1 MYVIVIVSIR
11 RDNIERDKEEV
22 HINLGTANSKLMHWI
37 VTFSNQRMA
46 VNGRKQS

>member
-11 RDNIERDKEEV
+11 RDNIKRDKEEV
-22 HINLGTANSKLMHWI
+22 HINLGIANSKLMHWI
-37 VTFSNQRMA
+37 VTFSNWRMA

>member
-1 MYVIVIVSIR
+1 MYAIIIVSIR
-11 RDNIERDKEEV
+11 RDNIDRDKEDV

-37 VTFSNQRMA
+37 VTFSDGRMT